1 MNTPIDRGAV
11 AKDGRVSVLYF
22 TNGKARGG
30 AEEHILT
37 LLRGLDR
44 SRFQPYLAC
53 TPVVAECLAK
63 DLPADVEVFPVS
75 FGGLRELAGGL
86 RLAHFI
92 RRRNIEI
99 LHSHLFY
106 SSFFAS
112 PVGWLCRVPAVV
124 ETPHVREHWR
134 HGIKAGFWID
144 RFAGCFVTHYI
155 AVSEANARY
164 LVGEKRLPAKKV
176 VTILNGCDLGRFEPL
191 HRDSAALRASL
202 GFAPG
207 DLVLVVAARLEPQ
220 KGHRVLLDAL
230 SLVRRDFPNV
240 RLVCVGDGSL
250 RGQLEQQARELYLSD
265 AVRFVGYQNDIPQW
279 LSLADVTVLPSFFE
293 GLPLTAIES
302 LAAARPMVATA
313 VDGTPEVILDGRT
326 GFTVPPGDALSLA
339 VAIGRLLR
347 DPDMRR
353 NFGQA
358 GRSFVLEHFTQERQV
373 EQTQQLYFD
382 ALQQRGARRF
392 PVEGAVKSG
401 AARSAG

>member
-1 MNTPIDRGAV
+1 MNTPIDRGTV
-11 AKDGRVSVLYF
+11 AKDRRISVLYF

-44 SRFQPYLAC
+44 SRFRPYLAC

-75 FGGLRELAGGL
+75 FCGLREVAGGV
-86 RLAHFI
+86 RLARFI
-92 RRRNIEI
+92 RRHNIDI

-112 PVGWLCRVPAVV
+112 PVGWLCRVPVIV
-124 ETPHVREHWR
+124 ETPHVREQWR
-134 HGIKAGFWID
+134 HGLKAGFWID
-144 RFAGCFVTHYI
+144 RLAGRFVTHYI
-155 AVSEANARY
+155 AVSAANARY

-176 VTILNGCDLGRFEPL
+176 VTILNGCDLGRFDPL
-191 HRDSAALRASL
+191 HQAPAALRASL
-202 GFAPG
+202 GFAPD
-207 DLVLVVAARLEPQ
+207 DLVLLVAGRLEPQ
-220 KGHRVLLDAL
+220 KGHRVMLEALPLL
-230 SLVRRDFPNV
+230 RRDFPNV
-240 RLVCVGDGSL
+240 RLVCVGDGAL
-250 RGQLEQQARELYLSD
+250 RGQLEQQVRELCLSD
-265 AVRFVGYQNDIPQW
+265 AVRFVGYQNDIPRW

-293 GLPLTAIES
+293 GLPLIAIES
-302 LAAARPMVATA
+302 LAAARPMVATT

-326 GFTVPPGDALSLA
+326 GFTVPAGDALALA

-347 DPDMRR
+347 DPDKRR

-373 EQTQQLYFD
+373 EQTLQLYFD
-382 ALQQRGARRF
+382 ALQQRKAYRS
-392 PVEGAVKSG
+392 PVEGAVEKDV
-401 AARSAG
+401 ARSAG